1 MSCVKFSNRGS
12 LRHQDEKTEKERNI
26 YDAIMTVK
34 NRHVIDVCLL
44 MLGQSHENFFVGV
57 EIF

>member
-12 LRHQDEKTEKERNI
+12 LRHQDEKAEKERNI

-44 MLGQSHENFFVGV
+44 MLGQSHENFFVG
-57 EIF
+57 